1 MKNTI
6 LYRMIYIMCVLHEPM
21 TITVHFTGM
30 EIFSVLAAG
39 LTVLAAG
46 SF

>member
-1 MKNTI
+1 M
-6 LYRMIYIMCVLHEPM
+6 LYRMIYIMCVLQEPM
-21 TITVHFTGM
+21 TITVHFTGL
-30 EIFSVLAAG
+30 EIISVLAAG